1 MIINTGIAEEDRR
14 AVLAVLNKLL
24 ADEFVLYTKTRNYHW
39 NVTGPS
45 FYPLH
50 KLFEE
55 QYEALDDI
63 IDNVAERSRAVGGK
77 ALGTLDEYVK
87 TTRLVEEP
95 SVYPNSSSM
104 ITNLLTDHEIIAQE
118 LRKDITTCSEHND
131 KGSEDF
137 LTGLLEQHEKMS
149 WFLRAHLEEE

>member
-1 MIINTGIAEEDRR
+1 MVINIGISEEDRR
-14 AVLAVLNKLL
+14 SVLAILNKLL

-39 NVTGPS
+39 NVTGLH

-63 IDNVAERSRAVGGK
+63 IDDVAERSRAIGGK

-87 TTRLVEEP
+87 ATRLTEEP
-95 SVYPNSSSM
+95 SVYPNSQTM
-104 ITNLLTDHEIIAQE
+104 ISNLLSDHETIAQE
-118 LRKDITTCSEHND
+118 LRKDIQTCSEHND
-131 KGSEDF
+131 NGTEDF
-137 LTGLLEQHEKMS
+137 LVGLLEQHEKMA
-149 WFLRAHLEEE
+149 WFLRAHLEQE